1 MSSSS
6 NSYFVN
12 VDGLFRDNAIW
23 PNPTDFG
30 INFTTFSG
38 TGTFVQGDPIN
49 SDSFFQQ
56 ASIDPDYQDNDLQ
69 FVNASVD
76 QISRTST
83 TLLVCGLFNF
93 QLDFTIKYNETIL
106 YFSTGYVYPSDS
118 YLGTGGYK
126 SFYSGRQMPLPFLAS
141 LKFDNDAIVP
151 YSLNWIFYIR
161 PSFVPEV
168 YYNYSSK
175 SSFQITESN
184 NIYFIFDF
192 TLRQFD
198 FIIYKNNVETLLTS
212 ASSPTIDPR
221 LTYQFGGN
229 YGSICDCL
237 VYISQDGDVGIVNG
251 HSYGYHIFSS
261 NYDIDRSQSNGNITI
276 ETDLADSAYVG
287 LTTNPFRSI
296 SKFGPPL
303 STSIE
308 GSLQDTMYNYE
319 SGKNLHFT
327 NSTGTVVPCVSQ
339 VGFSNTV
346 VNFSTGPYKVG
357 FIINDPQSPNLGFN
371 YVIPE
376 PSPVTTQIVAQT
388 WFTGSN
394 KIFACISSIVG
405 TNLAGSTGSSI
416 FTVDPTT
423 FSMTKVARM
432 DSTGAG
438 SVAYSEISGQIYL
451 FNVNLYNYIDVYT
464 FDTTSFALVLKASIQ
479 LPSTYFF
486 TRTIFTVRD
495 GSDVYVYA
503 FPNGAGLNPSTYF
516 RELRNTGFV
525 LKYSTTLNTI
535 SIINSLELDL
545 GQTLNYASLNLRSD
559 TGKKYFYKAA
569 FNKNLV
575 LVYDITDPY
584 NIFELPVITTNSNC
598 KVFPFSQTLNGST
611 KYYLL
616 TQTVGGANSSLLF
629 DITDVFNN
637 IILGTFYDLRVT
649 NREFVNPSQ
658 ICGPIDGEM
667 FGFIYSGF
675 SYLVPSKWK
684 LPIFPQIISS
694 SHYKQNLAKT
704 VSIPGAVR
712 CSTFNLDN
720 QAYVAFISNVS
731 LFIYNITSIRSS
743 FMVSTISI
751 ALPST
756 IYDMQTITF
765 NSSQYFLVC
774 GLGFVFVF
782 ILSSNLLNI
791 IPVGLFS
798 SIPDAYSE
806 ARFFIQNN
814 ALYAIVCSY
823 SSKVYRFE
831 ITSVLTLQT
840 FASVQPGKIPAIAFL
855 GLNPFTNIL
864 TLQLTTSNFAT
875 ANDFSFFYDLTN
887 SLTLTQILLGLPGAQ
902 PRSSSQTYNVSD
914 GQLYYSLFANIG
926 IGLLRVNP
934 TLFENSSWLN
944 TCAINISANLN
955 GITRLFYTDKFYML
969 TNQYGGAGSLG
980 DYLNIFDLSSVSF
993 GIETFTKGISIG
1005 STGVSTGAPASSL
1018 DIQLSQL
1025 NDRVTAV
1032 MLNSNGTFYLYDIS
1046 NPEYAGQYQNPNVIT
1061 STYDLGVSFGAGT
1074 IFKLNNEGDVLFN
1087 NSLRTINTGTGP
1099 NGQLVNIGNIKIS
1112 SDGLS
1117 VYACGGWKDKIQTFN
1132 PNSTTPSNQV
1142 FALQQYNGFVAKC
1155 DALNGNWTWIVPIYG
1170 DGDEFV
1176 EKLQF
1181 VQNKDK
1187 IVVVGYTSSDFC
1199 IVYQKQTAG
1208 SLTNPT
1214 VPQKSIVGSASIT
1227 NSFILSLTSNGVAEW
1242 VTNSYSNEISRLVS
1256 FLDIGTQGNQIV
1268 VSGNSNASE
1277 IFTTDSSGNLVQTL
1291 YTKIDDL
1298 SQTSIVNFTFDL
1310 NGVYQKSTVF
1320 LYPSYTV
1327 VTCNDV
1333 KIFTDLNNV
1342 TICPTVNYNFST
1354 TTSYYNKDGTLA
1366 HTDTGPANSKVGY
1379 IVNYKDDSRFTDSNA
1394 NKYSIVELAQPPPYA
1409 FTGGFM
1415 VNYSMYILGTAS
1427 DPILNQD
1434 FSIRNNVES
1443 PSGVYKIILNS
1454 TIDTAKIDRQ
1464 LFSVNGLTGSD
1475 DYYNINIS
1483 SSPLYKIIE
1492 YNIDAQPT
1500 PNNTIT
1506 TVGITYLDTT
1516 QNYYITFTKAGNTI
1530 NLPVQGVSQNAAGD
1544 YVLQLVDVN
1553 ALRLSPTGPFYGPY
1567 IYLSVFNQNIYY
1579 NLDFNPTT
1587 ILAPVFYTISLQS
1600 ITIPN
1605 RPLRQPNKAAS
1616 KLQKQPYIYLAIFCV
1631 DRNLTQDQEIV
1642 NIVYDNNPN
1651 RENTAIFQI
1660 PTVDVGNET
1669 NYVTL
1674 RTTTVPRIKFLPKF
1688 NTLRIQLL
1696 DRFGK
1701 VILFDNTPYK
1711 AQDSEYV
1718 GGVVPPEL
1726 MNLSIQFT
1734 LTKL

>member
-1 MSSSS
+1 
-6 NSYFVN
+6 

-56 ASIDPDYQDNDLQ
+56 ASIDPDYQDNNLQ
-69 FVNASVD
+69 FVNATVD
-76 QISRTST
+76 QISRTAT
-83 TLLVCGLFNF
+83 TLLVCGIFNY
-93 QLDFTIKYNETIL
+93 QLDFTIKYNDEIL
-106 YFSTGYVYPSDS
+106 YLSTGYVYPPDS
-118 YLGTGGYK
+118 YLGTGGY
-126 SFYSGRQMPLPFLAS
+126 STWYRARQMPLPFLAS
-141 LKFDNDAIVP
+141 LTFDSNADIP
-151 YSLNWIFYIR
+151 YSLNWIFYIQ
-161 PSFVPEV
+161 PSILPEV
-168 YYNYSSK
+168 YFNYSSK
-175 SSFQITESN
+175 ASFQITQSG

-192 TLRQFD
+192 SLRQFD
-198 FIIYKNNVETLLTS
+198 FVIYKNNTPTLLAS
-212 ASSPTIDPR
+212 ASNPTIDPR
-221 LTYQFGGN
+221 LTYQLAGN
-229 YGSICDCL
+229 YGNICDCL

-261 NYDIDRSQSNGNITI
+261 NYDIDRSQTNGNITI
-276 ETDLADSAYVG
+276 ETDLAESAYVG
-287 LTTNPFRSI
+287 LTTNPFSI
-296 SKFGPPL
+296 KSKFGPPV
-303 STSIE
+303 STFTD
-308 GSLQDTMYNYE
+308 GSYFGTMYNYE
-319 SGKNLHFT
+319 GGKNLHFN
-327 NSTGTVVPCVSQ
+327 NSTGTVIPLTSQ
-339 VGFSNTV
+339 IAFSPNV
-346 VNFSTGPYKVG
+346 VTFTTGAYKTG
-357 FIINDPQSPNLGFN
+357 FIVDDPSSAYLSF
-371 YVIPE
+371 VSVTPE
-376 PSPVTTQIVAQT
+376 PTNNFTQTITQV
-388 WFTGSN
+388 WYTGSN
-394 KIFACISSIVG
+394 KIFACISSMDG
-405 TNLAGSTGSSI
+405 TNLVGSTGSSI
-416 FTVDPTT
+416 FTVDPDT
-423 FSMTKVARM
+423 FAMTKVARLN
-432 DSTGAG
+432 STGAG
-438 SVAYSEISGQIYL
+438 SLAYADVASQIYL
-451 FNVNLYNYIDVYT
+451 FNVNLFNFLDVYT
-464 FDTTSFALVLKASIQ
+464 FSTSTYTLTKQASIQ

-486 TRTIFTVRD
+486 PSCVFTIRD
-495 GSDVYVYA
+495 GSDVYIYV
-503 FPNGAGLNPSTYF
+503 FPNGAGFDPKTYF
-516 RELRNTGFV
+516 RELQQIGFV
-525 LKYSTTLNTI
+525 LKYSTSSNTLTL
-535 SIINSLELDL
+535 INSLLLDV
-545 GQTLNYASLNLRSD
+545 GATLNYACISIRQD
-559 TGKKYFYKAA
+559 TGKIYFYKTS
-569 FNKNLV
+569 FNKNLI
-575 LVYDITDPY
+575 LVYDLTNPY
-584 NIFELPVITTNSNC
+584 VINQLPSINAASNMN
-598 KVFPFSQTLNGST
+598 VWPFSNTINGVT

-616 TQTVGGANSSLLF
+616 TQTIGGPNAILIY
-629 DITDVFNN
+629 DVTDVNN
-637 IILGTFYDLRVT
+637 NLVLGSIYDLRT
-649 NREFVNPSQ
+649 RNRDFVSPTMVA
-658 ICGPIDGEM
+658 GPINGQNYCM
-667 FGFIYSGF
+667 QYSGF
-675 SYLVPSKWK
+675 VYNSPAKWK
-684 LPIFPQIISS
+684 LPIFPQAITS
-694 SHYKQNLAKT
+694 SHYRQNLAKT
-704 VSIPGAVR
+704 ESSPGAVR
-712 CSTFNLDN
+712 CATFNINN
-720 QAYVAFISNVS
+720 QAYVALVSNSNLV
-731 LFIYNITSIRSS
+731 IHNITSIRSS
-743 FMVSTISI
+743 FLVSTIPL
-751 ALPST
+751 ALPTT
-756 IYDMQTITF
+756 IYDMQTIMF
-765 NSSQYFLVC
+765 NSSQYFIVC
-774 GLGFVFVF
+774 GLGFIFVF
-782 ILSSNLLNI
+782 ILQPNFQGI

-798 SIPDAYSE
+798 AIPDAYSE
-806 ARFFIQNN
+806 TRFFIQNN
-814 ALYAIVCSY
+814 MLYAIVLSY
-823 SSKVYRFE
+823 TSRLYRFS
-831 ITSVLTLQT
+831 IDPIFSLQT
-840 FASVQPGKIPAIAFL
+840 FTLVEPGKIPAIAFL
-855 GLNPFTNIL
+855 GVNPYTNVY
-864 TLQLTTSNFAT
+864 TLQLTTSNFST
-875 ANDFSFFYDLTN
+875 SNDLSYSYDLTTG
-887 SLTLTQILLGLPGAQ
+887 LVLLGLILDLPGGQ
-902 PRSSSQTYNVSD
+902 PRSSSQTYNVSN
-914 GQLYYSLFANIG
+914 GLLYYSIYANIG
-926 IGLLRVNP
+926 VGLLQTSKNLN
-934 TLFENSSWLN
+934 TNSAWLN
-944 TCAINISANLN
+944 LMAINIPTNLN
-955 GITRLFYTDKFYML
+955 GMTRLFYTDKFYML
-969 TNQYGGAGSLG
+969 ANQYGGTGSLG
-980 DYLNIFDLSSVSF
+980 DYLNIFDLNNTAY

-1005 STGVSTGAPASSL
+1005 STGVSTGAPATSL

-1025 NDRVTAV
+1025 DDRATAV

-1046 NPEYAGQYQNPNVIT
+1046 NPEYAGQFQNPSVSS
-1061 STYDLGVSFGAGT
+1061 STYDLGTSFGAGT
-1074 IFKLNNEGDVLFN
+1074 IFKLNNEGEVLFN
-1087 NSLRTINTGTGP
+1087 NSIRTNNTGTGP

-1117 VYACGGWKDKIQTFN
+1117 LYVCGGWKDEIQTYN
-1132 PNSTTPSNQV
+1132 PNSLSPSNQV
-1142 FALQQYNGFVAKC
+1142 TALQQYNGFVAKC
-1155 DALNGNWTWIVPIYG
+1155 DALNGNWTWLVPIYG
-1170 DGDEFV
+1170 EGDEYV
-1176 EKLQF
+1176 EKLQY
-1181 VQNKDK
+1181 VSSKDK
-1187 IVVVGYTSSDFC
+1187 VVVVGNTSSDFC

-1227 NSFILSLTSNGVAEW
+1227 NSFVLSLTSNGVAEW
-1242 VTNSYSNEISRLVS
+1242 VTNTYSNEISRLVS

-1291 YTKIDDL
+1291 YTNIDNL
-1298 SQTSIVNFTFDL
+1298 AQNSLINYTFDL

-1327 VTCNDV
+1327 VSCNDV
-1333 KIFTDLNNV
+1333 KIFSDLNNV
-1342 TICPTVNYNFST
+1342 TICPNVSYNYNT

-1366 HTDTGPANSKVGY
+1366 HTDTGPQNSNIGY
-1379 IVNYKDDSRFTDSNA
+1379 IVNYKDDSRFTDSNG

-1415 VNYSMYILGTAS
+1415 VNYSMYILGTAA

-1443 PSGVYKIILNS
+1443 PSGVYKVILNS

-1464 LFSVNGLTGSD
+1464 LFSVNGLTGSY

-1492 YNIDAQPT
+1492 YNIGAQPT

-1516 QNYYITFTKAGNTI
+1516 QNYYLTFPKAGNTI

-1553 ALRLSPTGPFYGPY
+1553 ALRISPTGPFYGPY